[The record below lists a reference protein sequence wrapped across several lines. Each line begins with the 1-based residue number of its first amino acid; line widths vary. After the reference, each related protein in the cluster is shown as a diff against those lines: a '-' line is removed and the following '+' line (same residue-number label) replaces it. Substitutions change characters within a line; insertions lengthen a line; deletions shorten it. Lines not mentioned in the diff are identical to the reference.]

1 MGQHYGSLCVYSVTS
16 CFCMK
21 ITLRWSAEIQTEI
34 PLLSST
40 QNLNILIEAG
50 CLLYLHSFKLFILVK
65 TYPVIK
71 CITGYITGH
80 GCGHIAVRL
89 LPLHQATRVSRTEE
103 DSYQKDDHRG
113 QSILVT
119 YIIQSFYIL

>member
-1 MGQHYGSLCVYSVTS
+1 M
-16 CFCMK
+16 
-21 ITLRWSAEIQTEI
+21 
-34 PLLSST
+34 
-40 QNLNILIEAG
+40 
-50 CLLYLHSFKLFILVK
+50 LVK
-65 TYPVIK
+65 KYPVIN

-113 QSILVT
+113 ESML
-119 YIIQSFYIL
+119 